1 MSDGGREGK
10 ERREG
15 RRKMRARGGGGR
27 EIWKEEGR
35 GENEN
40 DPGSE
45 VNRAFDAHTVVT
57 HFLQSGPAS
66 QGFHNLT

>member
-1 MSDGGREGK
+1 
-10 ERREG
+10 
-15 RRKMRARGGGGR
+15 MRARGGGGR

>member
-1 MSDGGREGK
+1 MEGGK
-10 ERREG
+10 EKRGERGEG
-15 RRKMRARGGGGR
+15 RCGRGGGGGR
-27 EIWKEEGR
+27 EIWKEAR
-35 GENEN
+35 SGEHEN

>member
-1 MSDGGREGK
+1 MEGGK
-10 ERREG
+10 EKRGERGEG
-15 RRKMRARGGGGR
+15 RCGRGGGGR